1 MLGVGVADRFGDRQV
16 LLAGLG
22 STAAALAILAICA
35 APSASYVPGL
45 PLLASLLLLVG
56 LLGGSINGSSGRA
69 VMAWFREGERGLAMS
84 IRQTAV
90 PAGGGIGALL
100 LPPLAQSFGFAAVH
114 ALLAGLCAL
123 TAVFAWRWLRAPEE
137 IASARPAPAAAARQP
152 VAARRRRALRDPQ
165 VWRMATVIGVLCAP
179 QLGIVTFGA
188 VFLHDFAQASIITS
202 SAALMIVQIGAGIA
216 RVWSSRWTDR
226 NGNQRAYLRGS
237 ALASALLFAAL
248 AGMAALAAALPLQHE
263 ISHEILSHELVIG
276 LIVTTLV
283 VAGICVSAWHGVA
296 YTELATLAGAE
307 RAGTALGL
315 GNSCVFAVYFLTPTA
330 IPALLS
336 ISTWPV
342 VWLVAS
348 AVALIALPI
357 FPRPAPLRR
366 D

>member
-1 MLGVGVADRFGDRQV
+1 VQV
-16 LLAGLG
+16 
-22 STAAALAILAICA
+22 
-35 APSASYVPGL
+35 
-45 PLLASLLLLVG
+45 
-56 LLGGSINGSSGRA
+56 
-69 VMAWFREGERGLAMS
+69 
-84 IRQTAV
+84 
-90 PAGGGIGALL
+90 
-100 LPPLAQSFGFAAVH
+100 
-114 ALLAGLCAL
+114 
-123 TAVFAWRWLRAPEE
+123 
-137 IASARPAPAAAARQP
+137 
-152 VAARRRRALRDPQ
+152 
-165 VWRMATVIGVLCAP
+165 
-179 QLGIVTFGA
+179 
-188 VFLHDFAQASIITS
+188 
-202 SAALMIVQIGAGIA
+202 GAGIA
-216 RVWSSRWTDR
+216 RVWSGGWTDR
-226 NGNQRAYLRGS
+226 NGNRRAYLRGC

-248 AGMAALAAALPLQHE
+248 AEIAALAAALPLE
-263 ISHEILSHELVIG
+263 HEILSHELVIG